1 MSKEKKL
8 SHYFVSTP
16 IYYANGLPHIGS
28 AYTTILADFLK
39 RYYNEEGAETFF
51 LTGTDE
57 HGDKVQRAAEELNKS
72 PKKFTDEV
80 SSKFKE
86 GWDELG
92 IVYDKFIRT
101 TDSEHIDY
109 VNSVLQKIFD
119 KGDIYFGEYGGNYCY
134 GCERFLT
141 DKEVVDGKCPDHET
155 EVEHLSEKNYFFK
168 LSKYQEQLLEHIN
181 KNPDFIRPER
191 YKNELLGLLR
201 EPLEDLCISRPKSRL
216 TWGIELPFDSE
227 YVTYVW
233 FDALV
238 NYLSAINYPEGKN
251 SKELWANSEHLIG
264 KDILKPHG
272 VFWPSMLLAAEV
284 PLFKNLSV
292 HGYWVSNDSK
302 ISKSLGNAI
311 SPFEIK
317 EKFGIDALR
326 YFLLRE
332 MTFGLDGNFSS
343 EIFEAR
349 YNADLANNLGNLIS
363 RSFKMC
369 ERFRESAAPDI
380 SKISLSKES
389 LEIKELG
396 ESLSQQISLHV
407 EERQFQKA
415 LAFIWKVIDALNIYI
430 DRSKPWALAKD
441 ETKKELLDEVLYVQL
456 DTIRIVA
463 GCLQPFM
470 PDTSSKILKNLGIE
484 KPLSLS
490 EKSSFGL
497 LKAGQKLEKVEI
509 LFPRYE
515 TNKKEKTMSEASP
528 KIVEDNAK
536 IKTESK
542 TEKKNEGGNLIN
554 FTDFQK
560 VDLKVGQ
567 IMEAEKIEGA
577 DKLLKLQVELGEENK
592 RQIVAGIAAHFEPE
606 NLIGRKVSV
615 VCNLKPAKL
624 RGVKS
629 EGMVLATSSPDG
641 TLTLLTPDA
650 EMPAGTK
657 IS

>member
-1 MSKEKKL
+1 MSKKENL

-28 AYTTILADFLK
+28 AYTTIVADFLK
-39 RYYNEEGAETFF
+39 RYYNARGAETFF

-57 HGDKVQRAAEELNKS
+57 HGDKVQRAAEKLKKS
-72 PKKFTDEV
+72 PKEFTDEV

-86 GWDELG
+86 GWDALG
-92 IVYDKFIRT
+92 INYNKFIRT
-101 TDSEHIDY
+101 TDAEHIDY
-109 VNSVLQKIFD
+109 VKKILQKIYD

-141 DKEVVDGKCPDHET
+141 EKEVIDGKCPDHKT

-168 LSKYQEQLLEHIN
+168 LSKYQDKLLKHIN
-181 KNPDFIRPER
+181 ENPDFIRPER

-216 TWGIELPFDSE
+216 TWGIELPFDSG

-238 NYLSAINYPEGKN
+238 NYLSAIDYPEGKN
-251 SKELWANSEHLIG
+251 SIKLWANSEHLIG

-284 PLFKNLSV
+284 PLYKNLSV
-292 HGYWVSNDSK
+292 HGYWVSNDDK

-317 EKFGIDALR
+317 ENFGIDSLR

-343 EIFEAR
+343 EIFETR

-369 ERFRESAAPDI
+369 ERFRENLVPDI
-380 SKISLSKES
+380 SKITLSKES
-389 LEIKELG
+389 LEIKKLS
-396 ESLSQQISLHV
+396 ESLSKEVSLHV

-415 LAFIWKVIDALNIYI
+415 LASIWKVIDGLNIYI

-441 ETKKELLDEVLYVQL
+441 EAKKELLDEVLYVQL
-456 DTIRIVA
+456 DTIRIIA
-463 GCLQPFM
+463 GCLHPFM
-470 PDTSSKILKNLGIE
+470 PETSSKILNNLGIE
-484 KPLSLS
+484 KPLSLR
-490 EKSSFGL
+490 EQSSFGL
-497 LKAGQKLEKVEI
+497 LKASQEINKVET

-515 TNKKEKTMSEASP
+515 TNKKEKSMSETPAAATKNKP
-528 KIVEDNAK
+528 
-536 IKTESK
+536 ESK
-542 TEKKNEGGNLIN
+542 NEESNLIN

-560 VDLKVGQ
+560 IDLKVGQ
-567 IMEAEKIEGA
+567 ILKAEKIEGA
-577 DKLLKLQVELGEENK
+577 DKLLKLQVELGEEDI

-606 NLIGRKVSV
+606 KLIGRKVSV

-641 TLTLLTPDA
+641 TLTLLAPDA